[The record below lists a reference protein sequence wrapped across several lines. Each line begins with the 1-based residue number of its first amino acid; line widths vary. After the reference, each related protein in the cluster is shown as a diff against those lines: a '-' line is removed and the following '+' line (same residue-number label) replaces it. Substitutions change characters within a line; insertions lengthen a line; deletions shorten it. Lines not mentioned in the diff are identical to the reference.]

1 MPIIMYFVRK
11 NCNDFCPDE
20 QEKKK
25 DLPRSFPLLWRKKYD
40 ITPIVR
46 KWLKFYIG
54 FLGLGQKCEEPIII
68 SGDILEP
75 FFGVYN
81 FLFLTKKKRKIRH
94 EDNILG
100 NPSSDVSDA

>member
-1 MPIIMYFVRK
+1 MRIKFFQVAYFEYK
-11 NCNDFCPDE
+11 NCNCFYPGVRGK
-20 QEKKK
+20 QEIYLEFFYIVK
-25 DLPRSFPLLWRKKYD
+25 KKYD

-68 SGDILEP
+68 SRDILEP

-81 FLFLTKKKRKIRH
+81 FLFLQKKRH
-94 EDNILG
+94 EDDILG
-100 NPSSDVSDA
+100 KSS